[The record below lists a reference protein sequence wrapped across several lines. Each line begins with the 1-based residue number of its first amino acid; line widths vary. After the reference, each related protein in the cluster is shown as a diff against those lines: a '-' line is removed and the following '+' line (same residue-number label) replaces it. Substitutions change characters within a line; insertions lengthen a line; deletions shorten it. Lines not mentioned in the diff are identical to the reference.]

1 MTTTGSPRA
10 LPQLQ
15 GLTREFYDWCGKG
28 ELRFQRCASCRAWRH
43 VPREMC
49 PRCGSFDWGWAPSTG
64 HGTVYS
70 WTTIERP
77 MHPAFADA
85 VPYAVVVIEMDEG
98 VRLASRVVD
107 RDPRELS
114 VGLTV
119 TVVFDQVGDGVTLPV
134 FRHADA

>member
-1 MTTTGSPRA
+1 
-10 LPQLQ
+10 
-15 GLTREFYDWCGKG
+15 
-28 ELRFQRCASCRAWRH
+28 
-43 VPREMC
+43 MC
-49 PRCGSFDWGWAPSTG
+49 PGCGSFDWGWARSTG
-64 HGTVYS
+64 RGTVYS

-85 VPYAVVVIEMDEG
+85 VPYAVVVVEMDEG
-98 VRLASRVVD
+98 VRLASRLVD

-134 FRHADA
+134 FRYADA